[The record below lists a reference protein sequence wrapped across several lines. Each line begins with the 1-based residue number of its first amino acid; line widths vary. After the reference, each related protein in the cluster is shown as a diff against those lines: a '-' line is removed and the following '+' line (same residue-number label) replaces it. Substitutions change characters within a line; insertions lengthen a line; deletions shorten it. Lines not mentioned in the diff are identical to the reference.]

1 MQQVLGDTI
10 IVSQPTVSRI
20 VFRVSSKT
28 LKPKL
33 LARLLNQVIKMPS
46 SLDAIRE
53 NQRLFKDIGCGN
65 RGIDLPGIDGA
76 IDCTYIR
83 LTGTRFHK
91 IEEIYRN
98 RKGYFSLNVQVCIQR
113 FKY

>member
-1 MQQVLGDTI
+1 MQQVLEDTI

-20 VFRVSSKT
+20 VFRVSI
-28 LKPKL
+28 L

-46 SLDAIRE
+46 SLNAIRE

-65 RGIDLPGIDGA
+65 RGIGLPGIDGA
-76 IDCTYIR
+76 IDCTHIR
-83 LTGTRFHK
+83 LTGTRFHN

-98 RKGYFSLNVQVCIQR
+98 RKGYFSLNVQVCI
-113 FKY
+113 